1 MSDEFSGMAHLLSP
15 GIMSIL
21 NYFLKVAVFSRGNN
35 VAHISNVFASVA
47 TNIMSLSLLGNWLY
61 TREFI

>member
-1 MSDEFSGMAHLLSP
+1 MSDEFSGMAHLLPP
-15 GIMSIL
+15 GIVSNL
-21 NYFLKVAVFSRGNN
+21 NYFLKADVFSRGNN
-35 VAHISNVFASVA
+35 LAHVSNIFASIA